1 MSLFS
6 KKILNIKMDTM
17 KKLLFLLT
25 IFALSIQAGSAC
37 TNFIVGKKAS
47 ADGSVFISYSADSYG
62 MSGFVA
68 HFPAAVHP
76 AGTMRDVYEWDSGRF
91 LGQIP
96 EAPVTYNVL
105 GNINEH
111 QVAIAETTFGG
122 REELVDTTGI
132 IDYGSLIYIAL
143 QRSKT
148 AREAIEVMTS
158 LVAEYGYYSS
168 GESFSIADPNE
179 AWILEMVGKGGVEKG
194 AVWVAIRIPDD
205 CISAHANQARIRK
218 FDMRDKDNVLYSKDV
233 IKFAR
238 KMGYFSGRD
247 ADFDFAAAYCP
258 ADFGGLRWC
267 DARVWSFFN
276 MFADADMNQYL
287 AWASG
292 DATAEPMPLYF
303 KPKAPLT
310 LQDVQRGMRDH
321 YEGTPF
327 DITDDLGAGPY
338 AMPYRPSP
346 LSFEVDGKE
355 YFNERPISTF
365 QTAFTFVAQLRDFL
379 PNAIGGVMWFG
390 TDDANMV
397 VYTPVYCSATSVP
410 DCYAEQYA
418 DPLEFSWK
426 SSFWVFNWVA
436 NMIYPKYSLVI
447 DDMRA
452 VQGAL
457 ESIIY
462 ERSLRVEAEAAAVIA
477 SSPRYAVQML
487 TEFTCSVAEEALAEW
502 RAFGE
507 KVIVK
512 YNDFVVKGERDGQ
525 LQRSSTGLAGR
536 MVRPGYSENYW
547 RKVVQESGDRYIMP

>member
-1 MSLFS
+1 M
-6 KKILNIKMDTM
+6 KKILFTLAAV
-17 KKLLFLLT
+17 LLFVT
-25 IFALSIQAGSAC
+25 EGVAC

-68 HFPAAVHP
+68 HFPAAVYP
-76 AGTMRDVYEWDSGRF
+76 EGTMRDIYNWDEGEY
-91 LGQIP
+91 LGQIR
-96 EAPVTYNVL
+96 EARRTYNVL

-132 IDYGSLIYIAL
+132 IDYGSLIYLAL
-143 QRSKT
+143 QRSRT
-148 AREAIEVMTS
+148 AREAIDVMTS

-179 AWILEMVGKGGVEKG
+179 AWIMEMVGKGGKEKG

-218 FDMRDKDNVLYSKDV
+218 FDMKDKENVRYSKDV

-238 KMGYFSGRD
+238 KMGYFNGKD
-247 ADFDFAAAYCP
+247 EDFDFAAAYCP
-258 ADFGGLRWC
+258 ADFGGLRYC

-276 MFADADMNQYL
+276 MYADEDMSKYL

-327 DITDDLGAGPY
+327 DITNDLGAGAY
-338 AMPYRPSP
+338 NMPYRPSP
-346 LSFEVDGKE
+346 LSFKVDGKE

-365 QTAFTFVAQLRDFL
+365 QTAFTFVAQLRSHL

-390 TDDANMV
+390 TDDSNMV
-397 VYTPVYCSATSVP
+397 VYTPVYCCATSVP
-410 DCYAEQYA
+410 DCYAEQHA
-418 DPLEFSWK
+418 DPVVFSWK
-426 SSFWVFNWVA
+426 SSFWVFNWVS

-452 VQGAL
+452 VQSAL
-457 ESIIY
+457 ESAVY
-462 ERSLRVEAEAAAVIA
+462 EQSKVVEAEALAVIET
-477 SSPRYAVQML
+477 SPRYAVSML
-487 TEFTCSVAEEALAEW
+487 TDFTAQSGEETLAAW
-502 RAFGE
+502 KAFGE
-507 KVIVK
+507 KIIVK
-512 YNDFVVKGERDGQ
+512 YNDLVVKSEKNGKIER
-525 LQRSSTGLAGR
+525 SKSGLAGKIT
-536 MVRPGYSENYW
+536 RPGYPAEYW
-547 RKVVQESGDRYIMP
+547 KKVVEETGDRYLIPASK

>member
-1 MSLFS
+1 
-6 KKILNIKMDTM
+6 M
-17 KKLLFLLT
+17 KKNLFLLVVLA
-25 IFALSIQAGSAC
+25 FCVQAGMAC

-68 HFPAAVHP
+68 HFPAAVHA

-91 LGQIP
+91 LGRIP

-122 REELVDTTGI
+122 RPELVDTTGI

-218 FDMRDKDNVLYSKDV
+218 FDMRDRENVLYSRDV
-233 IKFAR
+233 VSFAR
-238 KMGYFSGRD
+238 KMGYYSGRD

-267 DARVWSFFN
+267 DARAWSFFN
-276 MFADADMNQYL
+276 MFADADMSQYL

-327 DITDDLGAGPY
+327 DITNDLGAGPY
-338 AMPYRPSP
+338 SMPYRPSP

-365 QTAFTFVAQLRDFL
+365 QTAFTFVAQLRDYL

-397 VYTPVYCSATSVP
+397 VYTPVYCSATAVP
-410 DCYAEQYA
+410 DCYAERYA
-418 DPLEFSWK
+418 DPLVFSWK
-426 SSFWVFNWVA
+426 SSFWVFNWVS

-447 DDMRA
+447 DDMRE
-452 VQGAL
+452 VQSTL
-457 ESIIY
+457 ENSIY
-462 ERSLRVEAEAAAVIA
+462 ERSRAVEAEAAAVYA
-477 SSPRYAVQML
+477 SSPRYAQQML
-487 TEFTCSVAEEALAEW
+487 TEFTCLAAEETLEAW
-502 RAFGE
+502 KAFGE

-512 YNDFVVKGERDGQ
+512 YNDFVIKRENNGR
-525 LQRSSTGLAGR
+525 LQRSSTGLAGG
-536 MVRPGYSENYW
+536 MTRPGYPEEYW
-547 RKVVQESGDRYIMP
+547 REVVRQSGERYLVP

>member
-1 MSLFS
+1 
-6 KKILNIKMDTM
+6 M
-17 KKLLFLLT
+17 KKNLLALLAM
-25 IFALSIQAGSAC
+25 ALFVAQSFAC

-76 AGTMRDVYEWDSGRF
+76 QGTMRTVYEWDSGRY
-91 LGQIP
+91 LGEIP
-96 EAPVTYNVL
+96 EAAVTYNVL

-143 QRSKT
+143 QRSRT
-148 AREAIEVMTS
+148 AREAIGVMTS
-158 LVAEYGYYSS
+158 LVAEYGYCSS

-179 AWILEMVGKGGVEKG
+179 AWILEMVGKAGKEKG

-205 CISAHANQARIRK
+205 CITAHANQARIRK
-218 FDMRDKDNVLYSKDV
+218 FNMKDKENVLCSKDV

-238 KMGYFSGRD
+238 KMGYFDGKD
-247 ADFDFAAAYCP
+247 EDFDFAAAYCP
-258 ADFGGLRWC
+258 ADFGGLRYC

-276 MFADADMNQYL
+276 MFGSEDMTKYL

-292 DATAEPMPLYF
+292 DPTAEPMPLYM
-303 KPKAPLT
+303 KPKAPVS
-310 LQDVQRGMRDH
+310 LQDMQRGMRDH

-327 DITDDLGAGPY
+327 DVTTDLGAGPY
-338 AMPYRPSP
+338 KMPYRPSP
-346 LSFEVDGKE
+346 LSFKVGDKE

-365 QTAFTFVAQLRDFL
+365 QTAFTFVAQLRSYL

-397 VYTPVYCSATSVP
+397 VFTPVYCCATEVP
-410 DCYAEQYA
+410 DCYKEQYA
-418 DPLEFSWK
+418 DPVEFSWN
-426 SSFWVFNWVA
+426 SSFWVFNWVS
-436 NMIYPKYSLVI
+436 NMIYPKYSMVI
-447 DDMRA
+447 DDMRN
-452 VQGAL
+452 VQGSL
-457 ESIIY
+457 ETKFFEQSR
-462 ERSLRVEAEAAAVIA
+462 EVEAEALAVIG
-477 SSPRYAVQML
+477 SSPKYAVKLL
-487 TEFTCSVAEEALAEW
+487 TDFTCASAQEALAQW
-502 RAFGE
+502 KAFGE

-512 YNDFVVKGERDGQ
+512 YNDFVIKEEKNGKVLRGK
-525 LQRSSTGLAGR
+525 TGLAGR
-536 MVRPGYSENYW
+536 MTRPGYPVEYCEEIV
-547 RKVVQESGDRYIMP
+547 KQTGDKYLMPESK

>member
-1 MSLFS
+1 
-6 KKILNIKMDTM
+6 M
-17 KKLLFLLT
+17 KKNLFLLVVLA
-25 IFALSIQAGSAC
+25 FCVQAGMAC

-68 HFPAAVHP
+68 HFPAGVHA

-91 LGQIP
+91 LGTIP

-122 REELVDTTGI
+122 RPELVDTTGI

-179 AWILEMVGKGGVEKG
+179 AWILEMVGKGGMEKG

-218 FDMRDKDNVLYSKDV
+218 FDMRDKENVLYSRDV
-233 IKFAR
+233 VSFAR
-238 KMGYFSGRD
+238 KMGYYSGRD

-267 DARVWSFFN
+267 DARAWSFFN
-276 MFADADMNQYL
+276 MFADADMSQYL

-292 DATAEPMPLYF
+292 DVTAEPMPLYF
-303 KPKAPLT
+303 KPKALLT

-327 DITDDLGAGPY
+327 DITNDLGAGPY
-338 AMPYRPSP
+338 SMPYRPSP

-365 QTAFTFVAQLRDFL
+365 QTAFTFVAQLRDYL

-397 VYTPVYCSATSVP
+397 VYTPVYCSATAVP
-410 DCYAEQYA
+410 DCYAERYA
-418 DPLEFSWK
+418 DPLVFSWN
-426 SSFWVFNWVA
+426 SSFWVFNWVS

-447 DDMRA
+447 DDMRE
-452 VQGAL
+452 VQSTL
-457 ESIIY
+457 ENSIY
-462 ERSLRVEAEAAAVIA
+462 ERSRAVEAEAAAVYA
-477 SSPRYAVQML
+477 SSPRYAQQML
-487 TEFTCSVAEEALAEW
+487 TEFTCAAAEETLEAW
-502 RAFGE
+502 KAFGE

-512 YNDFVVKGERDGQ
+512 YNDFVIKRENNGR
-525 LQRSSTGLAGR
+525 LQRSSTGLAGG
-536 MVRPGYSENYW
+536 MTRPGYPEEYW
-547 RKVVQESGDRYIMP
+547 REVVRQSGERYMVP

>member
-1 MSLFS
+1 
-6 KKILNIKMDTM
+6 M
-17 KKLLFLLT
+17 KKNLLALLAM
-25 IFALSIQAGSAC
+25 ALFVAQSFAC

-76 AGTMRDVYEWDSGRF
+76 QGTMRAVYEWDSGRY
-91 LGQIP
+91 LGEIP
-96 EAPVTYNVL
+96 EAAVTYNVL

-143 QRSKT
+143 QRSRT
-148 AREAIEVMTS
+148 AREAIGVMTS
-158 LVAEYGYYSS
+158 LVAEYGYCSS

-179 AWILEMVGKGGVEKG
+179 AWILEMVGKAGKEKG

-218 FDMRDKDNVLYSKDV
+218 FNMKDKENVLCSKDV

-238 KMGYFSGRD
+238 KMGYFDGKD
-247 ADFDFAAAYCP
+247 EDFDFAAAYCP
-258 ADFGGLRWC
+258 ADFGGLRYC

-276 MFADADMNQYL
+276 MFGSEDMTKYL

-292 DATAEPMPLYF
+292 DPTAEPMPLYM
-303 KPKAPLT
+303 KPKAPVS
-310 LQDVQRGMRDH
+310 LQDMQRGMRDH

-327 DITDDLGAGPY
+327 DVTTDLGAGPY
-338 AMPYRPSP
+338 KMPYRPSP
-346 LSFEVDGKE
+346 LSFKVGDKE

-365 QTAFTFVAQLRDFL
+365 QTAFTFVAQLRSYL

-397 VYTPVYCSATSVP
+397 VFTPVYCCATEVP
-410 DCYAEQYA
+410 DCYKEQYA
-418 DPLEFSWK
+418 DPVEFSWN
-426 SSFWVFNWVA
+426 SSFWVFNWVS
-436 NMIYPKYSLVI
+436 NMIYPKYSMVI
-447 DDMRA
+447 DDMRN
-452 VQGAL
+452 VQGSL
-457 ESIIY
+457 ETKFFEQSR
-462 ERSLRVEAEAAAVIA
+462 EVEAEALAVIG
-477 SSPRYAVQML
+477 SSPKYAVKLL
-487 TEFTCSVAEEALAEW
+487 TDFTCASAQEALAQW
-502 RAFGE
+502 KAFGE

-512 YNDFVVKGERDGQ
+512 YNDFVIKEEKNGKVLRGK
-525 LQRSSTGLAGR
+525 TGLAGR
-536 MVRPGYSENYW
+536 MTRPGYPVEYCEEIV
-547 RKVVQESGDRYIMP
+547 RQTGDKYLMPESK